1 MRISVVGTSGCGKS
15 TMAERIAS
23 AFAIPIIELDAINW
37 QAGWHDL
44 NSHDP
49 EEFKRRVAQAV
60 SADAWVIAG
69 NYSLVRPIY
78 VPRLTHIVWLDY
90 PKRVVMRR
98 VIWRSIKRAVG
109 RKELWPG
116 TGNRED
122 IRMWVE
128 KDHPIRWAWDTFAK
142 RRRENEERFA
152 QMAQSGVK
160 LIRLR
165 DPREAKNIVS
175 LLRAM

>member
-15 TMAERIAS
+15 TLAQRIADI
-23 AFAIPIIELDAINW
+23 FHIPVIELDAINW
-37 QAGWHDL
+37 QAGWRDL

-49 EEFKRRVAQAV
+49 EEFKRRVASAV
-60 SADAWVIAG
+60 EAESWVMAG

-78 VPRLTHIVWLDY
+78 TPRLTHTVWLDY
-90 PKRVVMRR
+90 PRRVVMRR
-98 VIWRSIKRAVG
+98 VIWRSLLRAID

-122 IRMWVE
+122 MRMWFD
-128 KDHPIRWAWDTFAK
+128 KDHPIRWAWDTFDI
-142 RRRENEERFA
+142 RRAQYEERFGQCELA
-152 QMAQSGVK
+152 GAR

-165 DPREAKNIVS
+165 HPREAKDIAS
-175 LLRAM
+175 LLTG